1 MVNIVYY
8 PSTRSSQFQAVFGA
22 NKFGN
27 LLEIKN
33 KVQLYN
39 LDGTYQLYGR
49 CEASWF

>member
-1 MVNIVYY
+1 MVNIVD
-8 PSTRSSQFQAVFGA
+8 TRSSQFQAVFGA

>member
-8 PSTRSSQFQAVFGA
+8 PSTRSSQFGP